1 MLLTIVLCALV
12 NRFVN
17 AHVPSP
23 VMLLGIFVFGP
34 CCDMQYL
41 VLLTSFAMVTVLD
54 EEERA
59 ACFTYALSYDVSSGS
74 EMMPCNKIYKPL
86 VVYRFLGNV
95 MTYIKTSRT

>member
-23 VMLLGIFVFGP
+23 VMLLGGFVFGL
-34 CCDMQYL
+34 CCDMQHL
-41 VLLTSFAMVTVLD
+41 VVLSSFAMVTGPE

-59 ACFTYALSYDVSSGS
+59 ACFTYALSYD
-74 EMMPCNKIYKPL
+74 
-86 VVYRFLGNV
+86 
-95 MTYIKTSRT
+95 